1 MGGIG
6 HSTDRFMAVC
16 AANTTTPSGRS
27 YAQIDWDA
35 AASIS
40 A

>member
-6 HSTDRFMAVC
+6 HSPDRFMSVFGAI
-16 AANTTTPSGRS
+16 TTTPSGRS
-27 YAQIDWDA
+27 YAQIDWEA